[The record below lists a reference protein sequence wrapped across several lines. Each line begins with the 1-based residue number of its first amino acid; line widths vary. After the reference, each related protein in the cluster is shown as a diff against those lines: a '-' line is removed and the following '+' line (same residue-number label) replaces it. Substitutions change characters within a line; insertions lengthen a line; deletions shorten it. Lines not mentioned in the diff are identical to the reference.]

1 MFEIIGLIS
10 TINFIY
16 EYINYQSTSIDR
28 ILDKIDNS
36 EFLRNLNFN
45 WFCKFMISFI
55 FFITAIN
62 SLINLIERLEKKLR

>member
-16 EYINYQSTSIDR
+16 DYINYQSTSIDR
-28 ILDKIDNS
+28 TLDKIDNS
-36 EFLRNLNFN
+36 EFLRNLGFN
-45 WFCKFMISFI
+45 WFCKCMISFI

-62 SLINLIERLEKKLR
+62 SLINLIERLEKKLS

>member
-16 EYINYQSTSIDR
+16 EYINYSMTPIDR
-28 ILDKIDNS
+28 LFRKLDNS
-36 EFLRNLNFN
+36 EFLGNLGFN
-45 WFCKFMISFI
+45 WFCKCMISFI

>member
-16 EYINYQSTSIDR
+16 DYINYQSTSIDKT
-28 ILDKIDNS
+28 LDKIDNS

-45 WFCKFMISFI
+45 WFCKCMISFI

-62 SLINLIERLEKKLR
+62 SLINLIERLEKKLS